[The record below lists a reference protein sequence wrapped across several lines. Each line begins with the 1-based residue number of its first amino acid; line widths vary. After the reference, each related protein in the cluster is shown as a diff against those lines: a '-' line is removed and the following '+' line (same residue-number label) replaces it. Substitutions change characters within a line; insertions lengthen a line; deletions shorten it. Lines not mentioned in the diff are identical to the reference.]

1 MRFVSAQTSGE
12 SAGQLFLGL
21 LEDDRVHPVPQFSEV
36 AEALAAG
43 ADLDQLAA
51 EARAG
56 TSMPLDEV
64 RLLTPV
70 RPPAM
75 RDCMC
80 FHEHIRNC
88 RPGTFDP
95 RHEQF
100 PAFYISNHNAVIG
113 PEDPVQVP
121 PGCQTFDYELEV
133 CAVLGRELH
142 NPTPEEARAAIAGYT
157 LYIDWSARDLQMEE
171 MALGLGPAKGK
182 DSATT
187 LGPHF
192 VTADELEPR
201 RAGKGFDLR
210 MRAWVN
216 DRLVTDG
223 SWKTINW
230 DFGDVIAYAGRG
242 TTLSA
247 GEVLGSGT
255 VGGGC
260 LLEHER
266 TGSEAFSGWLQPGDT
281 VKLEVELLGSL
292 TQTVAE
298 GLPRHPLS
306 SGH

>member
-1 MRFVSAQTSGE
+1 MRFVSAQTRDDPAE
-12 SAGQLFLGL
+12 KPFLGL
-21 LEDDRVHPVPQFSEV
+21 LEDDQVHPIPQFREV
-36 AEALAAG
+36 AAALAAE
-43 ADLDQLAA
+43 ADLGQLAA
-51 EARAG
+51 EARSG
-56 TSMPLDEV
+56 TSLPLSAL
-64 RLLTPV
+64 RLLAPIQ
-70 RPPAM
+70 PPAM

-95 RHEQF
+95 KHQQF

-113 PEDPVQVP
+113 PEDPVQIP

-133 CAVLGRELH
+133 CAVLGRELR

-171 MALGLGPAKGK
+171 MTLGLGPAKGK

-192 VTADELEPR
+192 ITADELEPR
-201 RAGKGFDLR
+201 RAGKGFDLH
-210 MRAWVN
+210 MRASVN
-216 DRLVTDG
+216 GRPVTDG
-223 SWKTINW
+223 NWKTINW

-266 TGSEAFSGWLQPGDT
+266 TGSGAFSGWLQPGDT
-281 VKLEVELLGSL
+281 VDLDVELLGTLS
-292 TQTVAE
+292 QTVVE